1 MQAAVA
7 WCIVRGKAEK
17 TRGGEWPVLK
27 RLLQGTCIESLGR
40 KVEDKDED
48 EGSRIYALLDCFYR
62 PRLFAFFFW
71 AY

>member
-7 WCIVRGKAEK
+7 WYIVRGKAEK

-27 RLLQGTCIESLGR
+27 RLLQG
-40 KVEDKDED
+40 DKDED
-48 EGSRIYALLDCFYR
+48 EGSRVYALLDCFYR

-71 AY
+71 AF